1 MKIAI
6 LSMEPNNHSTRR
18 LVEEGRARG
27 HTVRVLETLRCY
39 MNIASG
45 EPTVHYK
52 GKELAEYDAVI
63 PRIGESVTSYGTAL
77 VRQFEMMG
85 TMPVN
90 SSIAITRSRD
100 KLRSMQL
107 LSREGIGMPRTVF
120 AHNADDIPDLLA
132 MAGEEPLIIK
142 LVSGTQGA
150 GVVKADTLKQAESMV
165 QAFMATKSN
174 ILVQEFIEES
184 SGTDIRCFVVDG
196 KVVAA
201 MKRTA
206 LEGEFRSNLHRG
218 GVAELVQITKEERE
232 TAIKAAKIMG
242 LTVAGVD
249 ILRSNHGPLVIEVNS
264 SPGLKGI
271 ETASGENVA
280 GKIYDYIECK
290 SGAYKHKTKVV
301 A

>member
-6 LSMEPNNHSTRR
+6 LSREPKSYSTQR
-18 LVEEGRARG
+18 LVEEGRLRG
-27 HTVRVLETLRCY
+27 HTVRVLDTLRCY

-45 EPTVHYK
+45 EPSMHYK
-52 GKELAEYDAVI
+52 GKALAEYDAVV
-63 PRIGESVTSYGTAL
+63 PRIGESITSYGTAV

-90 SSIAITRSRD
+90 SSIAINRSRD

-107 LSREGIGMPRTVF
+107 LSREGVSMPQTVF
-120 AHNADDIPDLLA
+120 AHSTDDIPDLLQ

-165 QAFMATKSN
+165 QAFMATKSE

-184 SGTDIRCFVVDG
+184 AGTDIRCVVVDG

-206 LEGEFRSNLHRG
+206 PEGEFRSNLHRG
-218 GVAELVQITKEERE
+218 GTAELIQITKEERE
-232 TAIKAAKIMG
+232 TAVKAAKIMG

-249 ILRSNHGPLVIEVNS
+249 ILRSHTGPKVIEVNS

-280 GKIYDYIECK
+280 GKIYDYIECNA
-290 SGAYKHKTKVV
+290 GAYKHKTKVV

>member
-1 MKIAI
+1 
-6 LSMEPNNHSTRR
+6 MEPNNHSTRR
-18 LVEEGRARG
+18 LVEEGRKRG

-52 GKELAEYDAVI
+52 GKALGEYDAVI
-63 PRIGESVTSYGTAL
+63 PRIGESITAYGTAL

-90 SSIAITRSRD
+90 SSITINRSRD
-100 KLRSMQL
+100 KLRSLQL
-107 LSREGIGMPRTVF
+107 LSREGVGMPRTVF
-120 AHNADDIPDLLA
+120 AHDADDIPDLLD
-132 MAGEEPLIIK
+132 MAGKEPIIIK

-150 GVVKADTLKQAESMV
+150 GVVKADTRKQAESMV

-174 ILVQEFIEES
+174 ILLQDFVEES
-184 SGTDIRCFVVDG
+184 SGTDIRCFVVNG

-206 LEGEFRSNLHRG
+206 PEGEFRSNLHRG
-218 GVAELVQITKEERE
+218 GTAEIIELTKAEND

-242 LTVAGVD
+242 LNVAGVD
-249 ILRSNHGPLVIEVNS
+249 ILRSDNGPLVIEVNS
-264 SPGLKGI
+264 SPGLQGI
-271 ETASGENVA
+271 ETASGKNVA
-280 GKIYDYIECK
+280 GDIFEYIENNAE
-290 SGAYKHKTKVV
+290 AYKKKRKVV